1 MCFAN
6 TFSQSVACLFI
17 LFMLFLKEKKI
28 LIWMKSNLSFYS
40 GMNYTLGIKSKKP
53 LPNPKSQRLT
63 PPFYFKNF
71 IIILAL
77 IFGSLVYFQLIFYM
91 V

>member
-53 LPNPKSQRLT
+53 LPNPKSQRLS
-63 PPFYFKNF
+63 PVFSRSF
-71 IIILAL
+71 IILQFTFRSMIY
-77 IFGSLVYFQLIFYM
+77 FELV
-91 V
+91 